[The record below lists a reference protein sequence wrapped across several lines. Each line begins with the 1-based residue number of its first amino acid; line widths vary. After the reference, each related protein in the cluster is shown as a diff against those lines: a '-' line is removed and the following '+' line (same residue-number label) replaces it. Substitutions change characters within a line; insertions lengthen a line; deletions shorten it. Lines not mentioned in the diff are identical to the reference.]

1 MMKYKVLQLLVLFG
15 LIATLL
21 SPMFNIDDIQITGFE
36 AMINSE
42 IMLFGN
48 IIMIVI
54 VITSVLH
61 LTYMI
66 YQMFPKAKNLDEIAN
81 GIVSVGLLFG
91 LLMITFLGLMSNV
104 IAWLCVLL
112 MVLSALIRYKFL
124 LKS

>member
-1 MMKYKVLQLLVLFG
+1 MKHKVLQLIVLFG
-15 LIATLL
+15 LVATLL
-21 SPMFNIDDIQITGFE
+21 SNIFNVDGIRITGIE
-36 AMINSE
+36 AMFSSD

-61 LTYMI
+61 LIYMI
-66 YQMFPKAKNLDEIAN
+66 YQVFPNAKLYDEVVN

-91 LLMITFLGLMSNV
+91 LLMITFLGLISNV
-104 IAWLCVLL
+104 MAWLCVLL

-124 LKS
+124 VK

>member
-1 MMKYKVLQLLVLFG
+1 MMKHKVLQLIVLFG

-21 SPMFNIDDIQITGFE
+21 SNMFNVDGIRITGIE
-36 AMINSE
+36 AMFSSD

-54 VITSVLH
+54 VITSVFH
-61 LTYMI
+61 LIYMI
-66 YQMFPKAKNLDEIAN
+66 YQVFPNAKLYDEVVN

-91 LLMITFLGLMSNV
+91 LLMITFLGLISNV
-104 IAWLCVLL
+104 MAWLCVLL

-124 LKS
+124 VK

>member
-1 MMKYKVLQLLVLFG
+1 MMKHKVLQLIVLFG
-15 LIATLL
+15 LVATLL
-21 SPMFNIDDIQITGFE
+21 SNMFNVDGIRITGIE
-36 AMINSE
+36 AMFSSN

-61 LTYMI
+61 LIYMI
-66 YQMFPKAKNLDEIAN
+66 YQVFPNAKLYDEVVN

-91 LLMITFLGLMSNV
+91 LLMITFLGLISNV
-104 IAWLCVLL
+104 MAWLCVLL

-124 LKS
+124 VK

>member
-1 MMKYKVLQLLVLFG
+1 MKHKVLQLIVLFG
-15 LIATLL
+15 LVATLL
-21 SPMFNIDDIQITGFE
+21 SNMFNVDGIRITGIE
-36 AMINSE
+36 AMFSSD

-61 LTYMI
+61 LIYMI
-66 YQMFPKAKNLDEIAN
+66 YQVFPNAKLYDEVVN

-91 LLMITFLGLMSNV
+91 LLMITFLGLISNV
-104 IAWLCVLL
+104 MAWLCVLL

-124 LKS
+124 VK

>member
-1 MMKYKVLQLLVLFG
+1 MMKHKVLQLIVLFG

-21 SPMFNIDDIQITGFE
+21 SNMFNVDGIRITGIE
-36 AMINSE
+36 AMFSNE

-61 LTYMI
+61 LIYMI
-66 YQMFPKAKNLDEIAN
+66 YQVFPNAKLYDEVVN

-91 LLMITFLGLMSNV
+91 LLMITFLGLISNV
-104 IAWLCVLL
+104 MAWLCVLL

-124 LKS
+124 VK

>member
-36 AMINSE
+36 AMFNSE

>member
-1 MMKYKVLQLLVLFG
+1 MMKHKVLQLIVLFG
-15 LIATLL
+15 LVATLL
-21 SPMFNIDDIQITGFE
+21 SNMFNVDGIRITGIE
-36 AMINSE
+36 AMFSSD

-61 LTYMI
+61 LIYMI
-66 YQMFPKAKNLDEIAN
+66 YQVFPNAKLYDEVVN

-91 LLMITFLGLMSNV
+91 LLMITFLGLISNV
-104 IAWLCVLL
+104 MAWLCVLL

-124 LKS
+124 VK

>member
-1 MMKYKVLQLLVLFG
+1 MMKHKVLQLIVLFG

-21 SPMFNIDDIQITGFE
+21 SNMFNVDGIRITGIE
-36 AMINSE
+36 AMFSSD

-61 LTYMI
+61 LIYMI
-66 YQMFPKAKNLDEIAN
+66 YQVFPNAKLYDEVVN

-91 LLMITFLGLMSNV
+91 LLMITFLGLISNV
-104 IAWLCVLL
+104 MAWLCVLL

-124 LKS
+124 VK

>member
-21 SPMFNIDDIQITGFE
+21 SPIFNVDDIQITGFE
-36 AMINSE
+36 AMYHND

-54 VITSVLH
+54 VLTTLLH
-61 LTYMI
+61 LGYMI
-66 YQMFPKAKNLDEIAN
+66 YQMYPKGKSYDEVVN

-91 LLMITFLGLMSNV
+91 LLMITFLGLMSN
-104 IAWLCVLL
+104 IMAWLCVLL

-124 LKS
+124 LK

>member
-36 AMINSE
+36 AMFNSE

-104 IAWLCVLL
+104 IAWLSVLL

>member
-1 MMKYKVLQLLVLFG
+1 MMKHKVLQLIVLFG
-15 LIATLL
+15 LVATLL
-21 SPMFNIDDIQITGFE
+21 SNMFNVDGIRITGIE
-36 AMINSE
+36 AMFSNE

-61 LTYMI
+61 LIYMI
-66 YQMFPKAKNLDEIAN
+66 YQVFPNAKLYDEVVN

-91 LLMITFLGLMSNV
+91 LLMITFLGLISNV
-104 IAWLCVLL
+104 MAWLCVLL

-124 LKS
+124 VK

>member
-36 AMINSE
+36 AMFNSE

-66 YQMFPKAKNLDEIAN
+66 YQIFPKAKNLDEIAN

>member
-1 MMKYKVLQLLVLFG
+1 MKYKVLQLLVLFG

-36 AMINSE
+36 AMFNSE